1 MKAVIFDLGN
11 VLVNYDGVDTFTAV
25 SQLASISLDEIY
37 GHYQQHEHTF
47 GTGQLSGLA
56 YYQKLDEAFGL
67 SASYDRFAAA
77 FCRNQQRNETALAF
91 ARELQGRANVTVGI
105 ISNTNGVHASWLHTN
120 LPELEQF
127 DSVILSNE
135 VGLLKPDPA
144 IYELALNQLGISAE
158 QALFVDDLAEN
169 VAGGTAVG
177 LTGYLHKDWPDTRR
191 FIENWLQS

>member
-25 SQLASISLDEIY
+25 SQLAGISLDEIY
-37 GHYQQHEHTF
+37 EHYQQHDYAF
-47 GTGQLSGLA
+47 GTGQLSGRG
-56 YYQKLDEAFGL
+56 YYQTLHEAFGL

-77 FCRNQQRNETALAF
+77 FCRNQQRNEAALAF
-91 ARELQGRANVTVGI
+91 ARELQAQTEVVVGI
-105 ISNTNGVHASWLHTN
+105 ISNTNEVHASWLRTH
-120 LPELEQF
+120 LPELGQF

-135 VGLLKPDPA
+135 VGLLKPDQA
-144 IYELALNQLGISAE
+144 IYKLALSQLNVAPE

-177 LTGYLHKDWPDTRR
+177 LTGHLHKEWPHTRR
-191 FIENWLQS
+191 FIKNWLQP